1 MAGTMGAKPPFGAE
15 SMADVD
21 GRLYRRV
28 AKTLIGELQSGVYGV
43 GDRMPA
49 ERDIAITMGV
59 SRPVVREAML
69 AMEVLGLVEAR
80 LGAGTFVIRI
90 PRKVD
95 SDPEFTISPFELI
108 EARRL
113 IEGESAALAAR
124 HISEEEIKRLEEL
137 FTAITLENTDEN
149 GGENADMAFHMA
161 IAKASQNGAIATT
174 VAELWNLRCTSPEC
188 RLLLE
193 QARAANRKTVVEE
206 HQAILTALRQR
217 DPHAARKAMHMHL
230 NAVLQHLLF
239 AVEEEAV
246 AAARHAVA
254 ATRERFLRSARDA

>member
-15 SMADVD
+15 SMTDVD

-28 AKTLIGELQSGVYGV
+28 ARTLIGELQSGVYGV

-80 LGAGTFVIRI
+80 LGAGTFVIRL

-95 SDPEFTISPFELI
+95 SDPEFTICPFELI
-108 EARRL
+108 EARLL

-137 FTAITLENTDEN
+137 VTAITLEN

-161 IAKASQNGAIATT
+161 IAKASQNGAIART
-174 VAELWNLRCTSPEC
+174 VEELWNLRFTSPEC

-193 QARAANRKTVVEE
+193 QARAANRKPVVEE
-206 HQAILTALRQR
+206 HRAILTALRQR
-217 DPHAARKAMHMHL
+217 APHAAREAMHMHL

-246 AAARHAVA
+246 AAARQAVA
-254 ATRERFLRSARDA
+254 ATRERFLRSAWDA